1 VTKFHLWGIFA
12 SCWAIW
18 KARNK
23 ACFQGKIIKKNPIE
37 IICHAG
43 ALMQHWTG
51 LYVEVDRMML
61 INGGNTMLKMAI
73 ELHLSQKSDDEKHK
87 RLKLQDDRKD
97 DDQDA

>member
-1 VTKFHLWGIFA
+1 
-12 SCWAIW
+12 
-18 KARNK
+18 
-23 ACFQGKIIKKNPIE
+23 
-37 IICHAG
+37 
-43 ALMQHWTG
+43 MQHWTG
-51 LYVEVDRMML
+51 LYVEVDRMTL

>member
-1 VTKFHLWGIFA
+1 
-12 SCWAIW
+12 
-18 KARNK
+18 
-23 ACFQGKIIKKNPIE
+23 
-37 IICHAG
+37 
-43 ALMQHWTG
+43 
-51 LYVEVDRMML
+51 MML